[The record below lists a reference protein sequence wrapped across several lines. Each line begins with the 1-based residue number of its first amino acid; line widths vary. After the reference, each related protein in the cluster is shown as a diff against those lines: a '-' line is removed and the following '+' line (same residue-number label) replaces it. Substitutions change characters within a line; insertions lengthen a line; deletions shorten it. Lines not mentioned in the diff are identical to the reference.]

1 MKVKDKVAISE
12 HRCKSLS
19 DYNMF
24 IAETCA
30 LDNYKNNFYA
40 NDIDMKIAI

>member
-30 LDNYKNNFYA
+30 LIYEFMWIYER
-40 NDIDMKIAI
+40 